1 MNGDFPFTHGKVPF
15 RMEISHSCMTTHILN
30 GDFMSILNGHEWTPE
45 WDLPVA
51 EWEIMA
57 RRPFTSSIQEEV
69 VLIHFSY
76 HLNGD
81 KCVTRTD
88 RQTSI

>member
-1 MNGDFPFTHGKVPF
+1 MDISNS
-15 RMEISHSCMTTHILN
+15 RMEKSHSEWRFPIHAWTTPILN

-57 RRPFTSSIQEEV
+57 RRHFTSSIKRGRSS
-69 VLIHFSY
+69 H
-76 HLNGD
+76 
-81 KCVTRTD
+81 TRFISTEW
-88 RQTSI
+88 R